1 MRAVNLIPED
11 QRPGGGAGSAGR
23 SGGAAYLLLGGLA
36 LLVLFTALWAMAG
49 RGMAAKRTEAA
60 QLRQQTASIEQR
72 TAGLGGLRADDV
84 AARTRID
91 SVRGLAQARFDWGQT
106 LDDISR
112 VLPRNV
118 WLSTLTGTV
127 APGVA
132 GGSGASS
139 LRSALPVPAVEMA
152 GCTTSQ
158 DQVARLM
165 ARLETVPGVQRV
177 SLSDTAKGQSGS
189 GTGGGS
195 GDCRGTH
202 ADYPAFSM
210 VLFFAP
216 QPGAA
221 LLSATPGSTTTAGTP
236 ATTTPPS
243 TTPPTAT
250 TPAPT
255 TTTGATG

>member
-11 QRPGGGAGSAGR
+11 QRPGGGAGTAGR
-23 SGGAAYLLLGGLA
+23 SGGAAYVLLGGLA

-49 RGMAAKRTEAA
+49 RGMAAKRTEAT

-127 APGVA
+127 NPSVAA
-132 GGSGASS
+132 GGGASS
-139 LRSALPVPAVEMA
+139 LRSALPVPAVELA

-177 SLSDTAKGQSGS
+177 SLSDTAKGQSGA

-202 ADYPAFSM
+202 ANYPAFSM
-210 VLFFAP
+210 VLFFAA

-221 LLSATPGSTTTAGTP
+221 LLAGTTGAAGTTTAGTATAGTTSTATPSNTTTTP
-236 ATTTPPS
+236 ATT
-243 TTPPTAT
+243 
-250 TPAPT
+250 
-255 TTTGATG
+255 GAAR